1 MTCDDALILALAPGP
16 RPVEVEDHLHR
27 CGRCAVELDALRRLE
42 GTLGA
47 AAPPLLDETRM
58 ESVVVSRVIRPRQM
72 GRAWLSAA
80 AALLVAFTLATAWVG
95 HSARPEAATAP
106 TAPPALAAEALH
118 AAEEDSTASLLQ
130 AYESYAAD
138 PSQVQ
143 PDDLSGYLSP
153 TDQGGWNG

>member
-16 RPVEVEDHLHR
+16 RPVEVEDHLR
-27 CGRCAVELDALRRLE
+27 LCGRCAAELDALRRLE
-42 GTLGA
+42 GTLGV
-47 AAPPLLDETRM
+47 AAPPLVDETSM
-58 ESVVVSRVIRPRQM
+58 ESAVVSRVVRPRQM

-95 HSARPEAATAP
+95 RSVRPEAP
-106 TAPPALAAEALH
+106 TPPPVPPAAVFH
-118 AAEEDSTASLLQ
+118 AVEEDSTASLLQ

-138 PSQVQ
+138 PSQLQ